1 MRRRSQPTH
10 SEDLTAEVFARAWRN
25 FSSLED
31 IDSPLPWL
39 YGISRNVVREH
50 YRAMEKS
57 PTLVDHTE
65 ADAPTTKVAPEEFDA
80 VDMSLDINRALF
92 ALSESDREML
102 MLVAWEDLSHGEV
115 AQVLNIT
122 PNNARVRL
130 HRARTNLSA
139 ALTELTSHVSELSP
153 GEKK

>member
-1 MRRRSQPTH
+1 
-10 SEDLTAEVFARAWRN
+10 
-25 FSSLED
+25 
-31 IDSPLPWL
+31 
-39 YGISRNVVREH
+39 
-50 YRAMEKS
+50 MEKS

-65 ADAPTTKVAPEEFDA
+65 ADAPTTKVAPEEIDA